1 MDHLAEVATHSM
13 VSCVSL
19 DKSGIC
25 LPRESC
31 GVEKVLRQVCLEHMR
46 IRKHVNPNL
55 QCKAAA
61 FGPEIILGFGWLT
74 ESLRAQMTILSCKSP
89 MEISIPKFL
98 CRLHL

>member
-31 GVEKVLRQVCLEHMR
+31 GVEKDLRQVCLEHMR

-61 FGPEIILGFGWLT
+61 FGPEIILGSGVLF
-74 ESLRAQMTILSCKSP
+74 ESQCIDDAGSVQNLWFCGAGSS
-89 MEISIPKFL
+89 
-98 CRLHL
+98 